1 MKTLIPRSLLLI
13 GLALRA
19 LPAAAAVSYS
29 WSGPQAIPDN
39 NGSGLAYHFNLSD
52 AATAITDVSVTLNI
66 SGGYNGDLYAY
77 ISHGAGFA
85 VLLNQ
90 AGRTATSEYGYSTPG
105 FAITFNTSATAD
117 IHNYQSLGAA
127 YNGNGQVTGSWA
139 ADGRN
144 VAPGQPYAPTERT
157 AGLGSFTG
165 VDPNGDWVIYFRDA
179 SAGGIS
185 YLNSFSVG
193 VTAVPEPVNVAL
205 GVFAAVTFLVQGG
218 RAWRRHRRA
227 VPCQQGK
234 LIPEGAF
241 GIQKQ
246 ARKRARKR
254 ATRTGW
260 DRQSGKVGEFPT
272 I

>member
-1 MKTLIPRSLLLI
+1 MKTLIPRSLLLV

-19 LPAAAAVSYS
+19 LPAAAALSSS
-29 WSGPQAIPDN
+29 WSGPQAISDN
-39 NGSGLAYHFNLSD
+39 NGTGLAYHFNLSD
-52 AATAITDVSVTLNI
+52 AATVITDVSVTLNI

-90 AGRTATSEYGYSTPG
+90 VGRTATSGSGYSTPG

-139 ADGRN
+139 ADGRK
-144 VAPGQPYAPTERT
+144 VAPELSYDTTERT

-179 SAGGIS
+179 SAGG
-185 YLNSFSVG
+185 LATLTDWTVG
-193 VTAVPEPVNVAL
+193 VTAVPEPINVAL
-205 GVFAAVTFLVQGG
+205 GVFGAVFAGV
-218 RAWRRHRRA
+218 AVVRRRR
-227 VPCQQGK
+227 
-234 LIPEGAF
+234 
-241 GIQKQ
+241 
-246 ARKRARKR
+246 RARKLSV
-254 ATRTGW
+254 APS
-260 DRQSGKVGEFPT
+260 Q
-272 I
+272 